1 MQIPAAFFCVFAG
14 AARLRPPMRFRLLR
28 RRLTISAPRMSVRSA
43 MPWPVRWAVAAI
55 VLGFCAAIGL
65 WAFEF
70 GKDIA
75 GLDHGTKEELVKLR
89 AEMADM
95 RIVLEKAQE
104 ERDKA
109 QSIANTAGTL
119 VTAGKA
125 SEDKLLEQV
134 KQLQA
139 DNQSLRSDLG
149 FFEKLIPSSGVD
161 GVALRGLQADL
172 QNGKDLK
179 WQVLVIQASKNAA
192 EFNGRL
198 ELSFSGLLN
207 GKPWNATLP
216 AGPQSFAV
224 KQYGRLEGVFEVP
237 AQVLVK
243 GVVAKVLEGNAVR
256 ATQSLKL

>member
-1 MQIPAAFFCVFAG
+1 
-14 AARLRPPMRFRLLR
+14 MRFRLIR

-75 GLDHGTKEELVKLR
+75 GLDHGTKQELLKLR
-89 AEMADM
+89 EQMMAFRAELD
-95 RIVLEKAQE
+95 KALE

-125 SEDKLLEQV
+125 SEDKLIEQV
-134 KQLQA
+134 KQLQTE
-139 DNQSLRSDLG
+139 NQTLRNDLG
-149 FFEKLIPSSGVD
+149 FFEKLIPSTGTE
-161 GVALRGLQADL
+161 GVAIRGLQAEL

-198 ELSFSGLLN
+198 ELSFSGVLN
-207 GKPWNATLP
+207 GKPWNAALPGGAQTLV
-216 AGPQSFAV
+216 V

-243 GVVAKVLEGNAVR
+243 SVVAKVLEGNTVR

>member
-1 MQIPAAFFCVFAG
+1 M
-14 AARLRPPMRFRLLR
+14 RLRLLL

-75 GLDHGTKEELVKLR
+75 GLDHGTKQELMALR
-89 AEMADM
+89 AEMSGLRTELA
-95 RIVLEKAQE
+95 KAKD

-125 SEDKLLEQV
+125 SEDKLVEQV

-139 DNQSLRSDLG
+139 QNQGLRNDLG
-149 FFEKLIPSSGVD
+149 FFEKLIPSSGVE
-161 GVALRGLQADL
+161 GLAIRGLQAEV
-172 QNGKDLK
+172 QNDKDLK
-179 WQVLVIQASKNAA
+179 WQVLVIQASRNAA
-192 EFNGRL
+192 EFHGRL
-198 ELSFSGLLN
+198 DLTFSGLLH
-207 GKPWNATLP
+207 GKPWTATLP
-216 AGPQSFAV
+216 HGPQTLSV

-237 AQVLVK
+237 AQVQVK
-243 GVVAKVLEGNAVR
+243 GVVAKVLDGDSVR
-256 ATQSLKL
+256 ATQALKL

>member
-1 MQIPAAFFCVFAG
+1 M
-14 AARLRPPMRFRLLR
+14 RLRLFL

-43 MPWPVRWAVAAI
+43 MPWPLRWVVAAI

-75 GLDHGTKEELVKLR
+75 GLDHGTKQELIKLR
-89 AEMADM
+89 DQMVVM
-95 RIVLEKAQE
+95 RSQLDKVQD

-125 SEDKLLEQV
+125 SEDKLIEQV

-139 DNQSLRSDLG
+139 ENQSLRNDLG
-149 FFEKLIPSSGVD
+149 FFEKLIPSSGVA
-161 GVALRGLQADL
+161 GVSIRGLQAEL

-198 ELSFSGLLN
+198 ELTFGGVLS
-207 GKPWNATLP
+207 GKPWTATLP
-216 AGPQSFAV
+216 GGPQTIV
-224 KQYGRLEGVFEVP
+224 LKQYGRLEGMFEVP

-243 GVVAKVLEGNAVR
+243 SVVAKVLEGNTVR
-256 ATQSLKL
+256 ATQTLKL

>member
-1 MQIPAAFFCVFAG
+1 MA
-14 AARLRPPMRFRLLR
+14 
-28 RRLTISAPRMSVRSA
+28 VRSA
-43 MPWPVRWAVAAI
+43 MPWPLRWAVAAI

-75 GLDHGTKEELVKLR
+75 GLDHGTKQELLKLR
-89 AEMADM
+89 EQMATM
-95 RIVLEKAQE
+95 RTELDKALE
-104 ERDKA
+104 ERDQA

-125 SEDKLLEQV
+125 SEDKLIEQV
-134 KQLQA
+134 KQLQTE
-139 DNQSLRSDLG
+139 NHSLRNDLG
-149 FFEKLIPSSGVD
+149 FFEKLIPASGVD
-161 GVALRGLQADL
+161 GVAIRGLQAEL

-179 WQVLVIQASKNAA
+179 WQVLVIQASKGAV

-198 ELSFSGLLN
+198 ELTFSGLLN

-216 AGPQSFAV
+216 GGPQTLKI

-243 GVVAKVLEGNAVR
+243 GVVAKVLEGNTVR

>member
-1 MQIPAAFFCVFAG
+1 
-14 AARLRPPMRFRLLR
+14 
-28 RRLTISAPRMSVRSA
+28 
-43 MPWPVRWAVAAI
+43 VAAI

-75 GLDHGTKEELVKLR
+75 GLDHGTKQELIKLR
-89 AEMADM
+89 EQMGTM
-95 RIVLEKAQE
+95 RTELDKAAQ

-125 SEDKLLEQV
+125 SEDKFIEQV

-139 DNQSLRSDLG
+139 ENQSLRNDLG

-161 GVALRGLQADL
+161 GVAIRGLQAEL

-216 AGPQSFAV
+216 GGPQSLKV

-237 AQVLVK
+237 AQVQVK
-243 GVVAKVLEGNAVR
+243 GVVAKVLDGNTVR

>member
-1 MQIPAAFFCVFAG
+1 
-14 AARLRPPMRFRLLR
+14 
-28 RRLTISAPRMSVRSA
+28 MSVSSA

-70 GKDIA
+70 GRDIA
-75 GLDHGTKEELVKLR
+75 GLDHGTKEELAKLR
-89 AEMADM
+89 TEMVSL
-95 RIVLEKAQE
+95 RIELDKAVD

-125 SEDKLLEQV
+125 SEDKLIEQV
-134 KQLQA
+134 KQMR
-139 DNQSLRSDLG
+139 DENQSLRNDLG
-149 FFEKLIPSSGVD
+149 FFEKLIPSAGVE
-161 GVALRGLQADL
+161 GVAIRGLQAEL

-192 EFNGRL
+192 EFHGRL
-198 ELSFSGLLN
+198 ELTFNGLLN
-207 GKPWNATLP
+207 GKPWTASLP
-216 AGPQSFAV
+216 NSGQVLSV

-237 AQVLVK
+237 TQVQVK
-243 GVVAKVLEGNAVR
+243 GILAKVLEGSSVR
-256 ATQSLKL
+256 ASQSLKI